1 MTVVDLEQEQ
11 KNRKRAANKAAAV
24 DAEVTED
31 AAALEFRDRFS
42 GRLFFDHERQRW
54 LRWDS
59 QRWFI
64 DKTSYV
70 MESVREVIREKA
82 DDQSSGARVRLGRY
96 SFACGV
102 EKFARSDRTFA
113 VDGSAWDNDP
123 LLLGTP
129 NGTVDLRTGEL
140 RPATPDDRITKA
152 LATVPAEHSECPM
165 WRKFLSEAAGHDADL
180 IRFIQLFCGYCL
192 TGRTNEHV
200 MVFVYGPGGNGKSV
214 FVNTLT
220 GIFGEYCT
228 TAPMDTLISSRSDR
242 HPTEV
247 ARLMGARL
255 VTASETEKNH
265 TFAEAKLKALTGG
278 DRIAA
283 RFMRQDFFEFVPT
296 CKWVVVG
303 NHKPSLACVDDAIK
317 RRLLIVPLV
326 RQPAHPDC
334 DLEEKLKAEWPA
346 ILRWMIEGCLD
357 YSANGLVRP
366 ATVVAAT
373 GEYFENQDLFGQWLD
388 EKCDIDAGNRYV
400 WEPVADLYVSWNA
413 FGNANGEQPGSKK
426 HFSETMQSRGFRS
439 EKGAK
444 GTRIVRGLRLKL
456 AGDHDAD

>member
-11 KNRKRAANKAAAV
+11 KNRKRSANKAAV
-24 DAEVTED
+24 EAEVTED
-31 AAALEFRDRFS
+31 AVAIGFRDRLS
-42 GRLFFDHERQRW
+42 GRFFFDHERQRW
-54 LRWDS
+54 LRWDG
-59 QRWFI
+59 QRWRV

-70 MESVREVIREKA
+70 MECVREIIREKA
-82 DDQSSGARVRLGRY
+82 GDQTPGSRVRLGRY

-113 VDGSAWDNDP
+113 VDGTAWDSDP

-140 RPATPDDRITKA
+140 RPATPEDQITKTSA
-152 LATVPAEHSECPM
+152 IVPAQHGECPM
-165 WRKFLSEAAGHDADL
+165 WLKFLAEAAGDDADL
-180 IRFIQLFCGYCL
+180 IRFIQQFCGYSL
-192 TGRTNEHV
+192 TGSTKEHV
-200 MVFVYGPGGNGKSV
+200 LIFVYGPGGNGKSV

-265 TFAEAKLKALTGG
+265 VFAEAKLKALTGG
-278 DRIAA
+278 DRVAA
-283 RFMRQDFFEFVPT
+283 RFMRQDFFEFIPT
-296 CKWVVVG
+296 CKWIVVG
-303 NHKPSLACVDDAIK
+303 NHKPSLTCVDDAIK
-317 RRLLIVPLV
+317 RRLFIVPFI

-357 YSANGLVRP
+357 YLTNGLVRP

-373 GEYFENQDLFGQWLD
+373 DEYFENQDLFGQWLD
-388 EKCDIDAGNRYV
+388 EKCDIDAGNRHV
-400 WEPVADLYVSWNA
+400 WDPVADLYVSWSA
-413 FGNANGEQPGSKK
+413 FTNANGEQPGSKK

-444 GTRIVRGLRLKL
+444 GTRIIRGIRLTL
-456 AGDHDAD
+456 AGECHAD